1 MEPKNYQEDLMHI
14 RKMMERSSRFL
25 SLSGLSGVFAG
36 FTALLGAAYAF
47 YVFNREEI
55 SYFDLERNRYNS
67 SMITELFWV
76 GLVVL
81 VVAVACGYFFTKRK
95 SVKNSQPIWDA
106 TAKQLLVHF
115 ATPLVVGGVVS
126 LALIYHH
133 LYVFIA
139 PMMLIFYGLALVNA
153 EKYTVT
159 DVRYLG
165 YCEIILGLICFFVL
179 GWGLLFWAIG
189 FGVLHIIYGLI
200 MHKKYK

>member
-1 MEPKNYQEDLMHI
+1 MNSKNYQEDLLHI

-36 FTALLGAAYAF
+36 LSALVGAAYAF
-47 YVFNREEI
+47 YVFYREGI
-55 SYFDLERNRYNS
+55 SYFDLGDNHYHPS
-67 SMITELFWV
+67 VIKELFWAI
-76 GLVVL
+76 LVVL
-81 VVAVACGYFFTKRK
+81 LVAIGSGYFFTARK
-95 SVKNSQPIWDA
+95 SKKTSQPIWDVA
-106 TAKQLLVHF
+106 AKQLLIHF

-126 LALIYHH
+126 IGLMYHH

-139 PMMLIFYGLALVNA
+139 PMMLIFYGLSLVNA

-165 YCEIILGLICFFVL
+165 YCEIILGLICFFIL
-179 GWGLLFWAIG
+179 GWGLIFWAIG
-189 FGVLHIIYGLI
+189 FGVLHIVYGLI